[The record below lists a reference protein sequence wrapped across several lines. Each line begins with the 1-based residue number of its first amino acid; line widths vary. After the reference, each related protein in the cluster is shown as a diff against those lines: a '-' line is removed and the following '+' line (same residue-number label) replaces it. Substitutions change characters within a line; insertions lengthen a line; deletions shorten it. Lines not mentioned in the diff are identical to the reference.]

1 MRKPR
6 LVGKCSI
13 AILIGFL
20 VLNSLLPAAAAVTV
34 VPRLTTDDP
43 VKIRAIKNQIMRD
56 KGYTIVFIGDSL
68 LYSSASQKDAETI
81 PSQFLIN
88 LRKSVPNKNIH
99 IYDLSLPGASAVN
112 CYQMVKC
119 IAPAK
124 PDLIIMDI
132 NLGWFGNNKNSH
144 PALNNLNAVAP
155 DKTLK
160 PVKVPK
166 FPDYL
171 YKRWS
176 MKDFSSMDMVNTKL
190 GAYKSDPDNVQWVA
204 FQNAMKTIK
213 DAGVKGI
220 MFFPPRNKK
229 LYYKYHL
236 VDEMLLSKKVAE
248 IMTLTKTNDITV
260 FDYTWRVHE
269 IYFSDAMHMLP
280 NGNKWLGKSLASNVY
295 QEVFAVKSAAQE
307 QPKPVVKE
315 SAPSEPGVTWQSVYN
330 TFRNAVQ

>member
-1 MRKPR
+1 MRKFW

-13 AILIGFL
+13 VILLGFL
-20 VLNSLLPAAAAVTV
+20 VLNSLLPAATAATV

-68 LYSSASQKDAETI
+68 LYSSASPKDAETI

-88 LRKSVPNKNIH
+88 LQKSVPNKNIH
-99 IYDLSLPGASAVN
+99 VYDLSLPGASSVN
-112 CYQMVKC
+112 CYQIVKC

-144 PALNNLNAVAP
+144 PALNNLNAVVP

-190 GAYKSDPDNVQWVA
+190 GAYKSDSDNVQWVA

-213 DAGVKGI
+213 DSGVKGI

-229 LYYKYHL
+229 LYYKYNL
-236 VDEMLLSKKVAE
+236 VDEMLLSKKVTE
-248 IMTLTKTNDITV
+248 IMALTKANDIAV

-280 NGNKWLGKSLASNVY
+280 GGNKWLGKSLAGNVY
-295 QEVFAVKSAAQE
+295 KEVFATPATAQPE
-307 QPKPVVKE
+307 TKPVSTE
-315 SAPSEPGVTWQSVYN
+315 STSSDPGVTWQSVYN
-330 TFRNAVQ
+330 TFRNVVQ